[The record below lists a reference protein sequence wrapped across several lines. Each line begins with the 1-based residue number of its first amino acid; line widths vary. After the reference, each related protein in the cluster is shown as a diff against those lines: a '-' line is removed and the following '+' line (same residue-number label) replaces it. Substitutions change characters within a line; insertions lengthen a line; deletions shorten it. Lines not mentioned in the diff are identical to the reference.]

1 MKYKDFLII
10 PASVS
15 PNLVEIKFDGSGRVA
30 DALHGLFS
38 SPTLAKERIDLY
50 LTGNLPKRKAK
61 NDQTV
66 SEG

>member
-1 MKYKDFLII
+1 MKYKDYLIV
-10 PASVS
+10 PSTVS

-30 DALHGLFS
+30 EALQGLFS
-38 SPTLAKERIDLY
+38 SPTLAKDRIDFY
-50 LTGNLPKRKAK
+50 LTGKLVKRSAK